1 MIWSAQCT
9 NGFGEQQ
16 PTYTI
21 RERERERKK
30 TVGRNIEW
38 LQKMCNIVKRL
49 SQVSVFVVGCGM
61 YILWIISKFIAFQH
75 VFLLLFHDMA
85 LRKCTHIHTKNK
97 GQCKKHTTTSERSAY
112 VTIERGTFE
121 WSDAWIMLY
130 FRSSFNARYFY
141 SHWTHFINHN
151 RTNRTVM
158 HFMRGQFART
168 FDRIGPLGL
177 LDLRWLEH
185 SNIYTP
191 QPNCM
196 REWLKWLALHLIDWW
211 ILTHTKISTTKQKF
225 QSETSSRN
233 VKHSIN
239 I

>member
-1 MIWSAQCT
+1 MNYIKIYCISTCFSSPFPCHGTAKM
-9 NGFGEQQ
+9 
-16 PTYTI
+16 YTHSHEKQ
-21 RERERERKK
+21 RTMWKK
-30 TVGRNIEW
+30 N
-38 LQKMCNIVKRL
+38 
-49 SQVSVFVVGCGM
+49 
-61 YILWIISKFIAFQH
+61 
-75 VFLLLFHDMA
+75 
-85 LRKCTHIHTKNK
+85 
-97 GQCKKHTTTSERSAY
+97 TTTSERSAY

-151 RTNRTVM
+151 RTNRTLM
-158 HFMRGQFART
+158 HFMKGQFART

>member
-1 MIWSAQCT
+1 MNYIKIYCISTCFSSPFPCHGTAKM
-9 NGFGEQQ
+9 
-16 PTYTI
+16 YTH
-21 RERERERKK
+21 
-30 TVGRNIEW
+30 
-38 LQKMCNIVKRL
+38 
-49 SQVSVFVVGCGM
+49 S
-61 YILWIISKFIAFQH
+61 
-75 VFLLLFHDMA
+75 
-85 LRKCTHIHTKNK
+85 HIHTKNK
-97 GQCKKHTTTSERSAY
+97 GQCEKNTTTSERSAY

-151 RTNRTVM
+151 RTNRTLM
-158 HFMRGQFART
+158 HFMKGQFART

-211 ILTHTKISTTKQKF
+211 ILTHTKISTTKQNF